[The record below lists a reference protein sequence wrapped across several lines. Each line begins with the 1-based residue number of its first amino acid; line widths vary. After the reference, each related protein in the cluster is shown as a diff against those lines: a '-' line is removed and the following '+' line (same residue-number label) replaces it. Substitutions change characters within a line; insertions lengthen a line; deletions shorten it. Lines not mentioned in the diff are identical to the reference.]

1 MAVMFPVLIPV
12 GDVCG
17 LSRQVVALA
26 YQYGDSISNTLTP
39 MSGPLVGA
47 LGLADVSYDQWIK
60 YSAPLMGIFAI
71 ISIVLVSFLASI
83 GYVG

>member
-1 MAVMFPVLIPV
+1 
-12 GDVCG
+12 
-17 LSRQVVALA
+17 
-26 YQYGDSISNTLTP
+26 